1 MQLRRSTS
9 DMNAGGPVLPARP
22 VLAVAVATLILAGC
36 SSGGNDRNTS
46 GDESVKEDIEAVLER
61 RTPELMRRAGVQGV
75 GQALCDG
82 RPCIRVYLLDAS
94 VAASLPDS
102 LDGYPVSTVVTGPIR
117 TTTLD

>member
-1 MQLRRSTS
+1 M
-9 DMNAGGPVLPARP
+9 
-22 VLAVAVATLILAGC
+22 LAGC
-36 SSGGNDRNTS
+36 SSGGNDRNSS
-46 GDESVKEDIEAVLER
+46 GDDAVKEDIEAVLER

-82 RPCIRVYLLDAS
+82 RPCIRVYLLDES

-102 LDGYPVSTVVTGPIR
+102 LDGYPVSTVVTGPVR

>member
-1 MQLRRSTS
+1 MQLKHSTG
-9 DMNAGGPVLPARP
+9 DVNAGGPVHPARP
-22 VLAVAVATLILAGC
+22 VLAVITATLIAASC

-46 GDESVKEDIEAVLER
+46 GDDSVKEDIEVVLER

-94 VAASLPDS
+94 VAASLPDT